1 MSRHLARA
9 GTGLALAL
17 LAALALAGCSQGPDR
32 AEVQAALQQQIDPR
46 AEVVIV
52 ERIDSMNAAERGEVW
67 LVDVEATL
75 RFPRDLADVAR
86 DMGGADAGESALD
99 HLGRVGLMLRFGE
112 FEAGETRP
120 YRTRLELIEGRDGWM
135 PVARD

>member
-1 MSRHLARA
+1 MIRSLYRA
-9 GTGLALAL
+9 GTVLVLAL
-17 LAALALAGCSQGPDR
+17 LAGMALSGCSQGPDR
-32 AEVQAALQQQIDPR
+32 AEVQALLQQQVDPR
-46 AEVVIV
+46 AEVVVV

-75 RFPRDLADVAR
+75 LFPRDLADVAR
-86 DMGGADAGESALD
+86 DMGDSESGETALD
-99 HLGRVGLMLRFGE
+99 HLGRLGLVLRFGE

-135 PVARD
+135 PVDD